1 MQIHHNPIK
10 LADFAIICRFP
21 QSGSSKKIQPI
32 LRKQV
37 VANQPDRAPQKPGEV
52 DGTVWS
58 EDGHTPLLS
67 LGGLQRDGLQPQ
79 KPSNPQLSS
88 WPWPRPRQA
97 LVKHH
102 NSLHDPLHNL
112 TTMSQRRFKRF
123 PPFATL
129 DYLFPPQL

>member
-67 LGGLQRDGLQPQ
+67 LGGAAKGWSPAPKAQRSTAKL
-79 KPSNPQLSS
+79 L
-88 WPWPRPRQA
+88 A
-97 LVKHH
+97 LA
-102 NSLHDPLHNL
+102 PA
-112 TTMSQRRFKRF
+112 
-123 PPFATL
+123 PAGPG
-129 DYLFPPQL
+129 